1 MLLVHATAQGPRGA
15 TIFSVPAPDLA
26 GSPAKSRTNSY
37 RTRTQFCGNL
47 PLLPSCLTAVRPS
60 LLWEASG
67 APWVRSRAARDLVQS
82 LACLVPSCPRVW
94 HLGVRKCTSNEQK
107 PPLRGRGAQA
117 RASGSPCYELL
128 SSIYRTA
135 DVPPAI
141 LHPSGALRLSV
152 LPAAFVELA
161 ESAADMA
168 APSCTWDTRRATG
181 PKTTFWSELHGP
193 AAHRPVMATVAED
206 SRLVS
211 RLRPHS
217 EIRWGCIWSGHFG
230 SVVSG
235 AGETCT
241 PGGIKNCSEHQLG
254 GAPESPWHLV
264 TGAKPYLG
272 SWPNSRRAR
281 QHQLRPHGSAPSPG
295 GGRGRGGGGR
305 AVCCA

>member
-1 MLLVHATAQGPRGA
+1 MLLVQATAQGPRGA

-60 LLWEASG
+60 LLWGASG

-168 APSCTWDTRRATG
+168 ALSCTWDTRQPTG
-181 PKTTFWSELHGP
+181 SKTTFKIGI
-193 AAHRPVMATVAED
+193 VAPLPTD
-206 SRLVS
+206 
-211 RLRPHS
+211 P
-217 EIRWGCIWSGHFG
+217 
-230 SVVSG
+230 
-235 AGETCT
+235 
-241 PGGIKNCSEHQLG
+241 
-254 GAPESPWHLV
+254 
-264 TGAKPYLG
+264 
-272 SWPNSRRAR
+272 
-281 QHQLRPHGSAPSPG
+281 
-295 GGRGRGGGGR
+295 
-305 AVCCA
+305 